1 MTTDAQKEA
10 KRKYR
15 KANIRQLNL
24 EFNKKTDADIVK
36 RLDQVENMQGY
47 IKNLIKKDMLLNPD
61 KKSTEPLIKDEKIK
75 KLLGEVVELEVTV
88 NDLNKR
94 FDEFNKHYAELCVE
108 EDAGIEITKKT
119 TLQPNVDELE
129 VIEEL

>member
-75 KLLGEVVELEVTV
+75 KLLGEVVELELTV
-88 NDLNKR
+88 NELNKR
-94 FDEFNKHYAELCVE
+94 FDEFNKHYTELCVE
-108 EDAGIEITKKT
+108 EDVGIEITKKM

-129 VIEEL
+129 VIKEF